1 MRTAIATQAAPGHA
15 NEDFAIASDR
25 VAVVLDGATI
35 PDAATTA
42 CSHSTAWF
50 TRHLGTRIF
59 QRLTLDPDRAIT
71 DCVAEA
77 IKTLAERHGETCDI
91 GHACHPSATVVALR
105 ESAEAVDYFVLGD
118 STLVLDTRARTR
130 VIADRRLEHVQPAL
144 RERVRRV
151 RRETPEYAAARLALL
166 DAERHARNTSDG
178 YWIAAADPSAAYHAI
193 TGLMAP
199 GELRRALL
207 LSDGASAIVDRF
219 DLLSWDD
226 VLDLAERHGPHEVIR
241 QVRDAEVGPPGL
253 AHPRSKPHDDA
264 TALFCAC

>member
-1 MRTAIATQAAPGHA
+1 MRAALATQAAPGRA
-15 NEDFAIASDR
+15 NEDFAAASDS

-77 IKTLAERHGETCDI
+77 IKTFAEHHGETCDI
-91 GHACHPSATVVALR
+91 GDACHPSATVVALR
-105 ESAEAVDYFVLGD
+105 ERAEDVEYFVLGD
-118 STLVLDTRARTR
+118 STLVLDTRAQSLVVT
-130 VIADRRLEHVQPAL
+130 DRRLEHVQPAL
-144 RERVRRV
+144 RERVRTAQRQ
-151 RRETPEYAAARLALL
+151 TPEYSAARLALL
-166 DAERHARNTSDG
+166 DAERRARNTTDG

-193 TGLMAP
+193 TGLLAP

-226 VLDLAERHGPHEVIR
+226 VLDLAEHHGPHEVIR
-241 QVRDAEVGPPGL
+241 QVRDAEVGPLSL
-253 AHPRSKPHDDA
+253 AHPRGKPHDDA
-264 TALFCAC
+264 TVLFCAC